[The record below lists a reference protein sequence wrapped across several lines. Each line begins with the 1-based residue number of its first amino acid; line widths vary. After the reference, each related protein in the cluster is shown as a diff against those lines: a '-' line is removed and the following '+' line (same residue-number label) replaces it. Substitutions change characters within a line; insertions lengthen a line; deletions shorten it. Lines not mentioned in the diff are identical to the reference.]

1 MKDTSI
7 KTNGT
12 RVGLDTPKETFIENT
27 DAQEMSGTAAI
38 LAVVGALV
46 VLIVYFAI
54 IPLLGDRID
63 QAADIPAGSDWNSTE
78 NTGLVT
84 GAELW
89 EDNGGM
95 ISIAMIIIVVSVI
108 LLVLRGAF

>member
-1 MKDTSI
+1 MKDNFI
-7 KTNGT
+7 KN
-12 RVGLDTPKETFIENT
+12 K
-27 DAQEMSGTAAI
+27 DAQMSGTAAI

-63 QAADIPAGSDWNSTE
+63 QAADIPSGSNWNATE
-78 NTGLVT
+78 HPGLVT

>member
-1 MKDTSI
+1 MK
-7 KTNGT
+7 GT
-12 RVGLDTPKETFIENT
+12 FLKNT
-27 DAQEMSGTAAI
+27 DAQMSGTAAI

-63 QAADIPAGSDWNSTE
+63 QAADIPAGSDWNETD
-78 NTGLVT
+78 NPGLVT

>member
-1 MKDTSI
+1 MKDT
-7 KTNGT
+7 
-12 RVGLDTPKETFIENT
+12 FIRNK
-27 DAQEMSGTAAI
+27 DAQMSGTAAI

-46 VLIVYFAI
+46 VLIVYFSI

-63 QAADIPAGSDWNSTE
+63 QAADIPANSSWNATD
-78 NTGLVT
+78 NPGLVT

>member
-1 MKDTSI
+1 MK
-7 KTNGT
+7 G
-12 RVGLDTPKETFIENT
+12 TFIKNE
-27 DAQEMSGTAAI
+27 DAQMGGTQAI
-38 LAVVGALV
+38 IAVVGALV
-46 VLIVYFAI
+46 VLIVYFSI
-54 IPLLGDRID
+54 IPLLGDRIN
-63 QAADIPAGSDWNSTE
+63 QAADIPTNSSWNETAHP
-78 NTGLVT
+78 GIVT

>member
-1 MKDTSI
+1 MK
-7 KTNGT
+7 G
-12 RVGLDTPKETFIENT
+12 TFIKNS
-27 DAQEMSGTAAI
+27 DAQMSGTAAI

-63 QAADIPAGSDWNSTE
+63 QAA
-78 NTGLVT
+78 
-84 GAELW
+84 
-89 EDNGGM
+89 
-95 ISIAMIIIVVSVI
+95 I